1 MRACGLKGQLVV
13 RFCYRPPDQGQPVG
27 NTLLQL
33 QELSCSQALILVEDF
48 DYSDIFWENNAM
60 SCKQSRRLL
69 ESVDDNFVIQLLDRQ
84 VRGGVLLR
92 PGVHQCR
99 GGRYKRLRSV
109 AAWAVAVM
117 PWLSS

>member
-1 MRACGLKGQLVV
+1 M
-13 RFCYRPPDQGQPVG
+13 
-27 NTLLQL
+27 
-33 QELSCSQALILVEDF
+33 LVEDF
-48 DYSDIFWENNAM
+48 DYPDIFWENNAM